1 MAVRRERLA
10 DILER
15 HLRAALQEWEMQRRV
30 YPQELWR
37 VNHERAVRARVTY
50 LLEDILSHFRQYAS
64 EQEQEE
70 GSGAGDGER
79 SGGV

>member
-1 MAVRRERLA
+1 MAKRRERLS

-15 HLRAALQEWEMQRRV
+15 HLASFAEVLEMHRRV

-37 VNHERAVRARVTY
+37 VNDERALRQRVGWM
-50 LLEDILSHFRQYAS
+50 LDDILSHFQQYAS
-64 EQEQEE
+64 EQAQDE

-79 SGGV
+79 G